1 MKKLVL
7 AFFILFSINSFSSET
22 EVDSTCYNY
31 YLRDSILSFANQFLG
46 TPYKYGGESTTGFD
60 CSGFVKYVF
69 KKFGFELPHSSAM
82 MANSGEEKS
91 KDIAEMG
98 DIIVFKGRSSSTVG
112 HVGIVFQNYLN
123 DLIFIHSSSPRS
135 GGVIISKLSEAYY
148 KQRFIKV
155 IDVLG

>member
-1 MKKLVL
+1 MKKLIL
-7 AFFILFSINSFSSET
+7 AIFILFSFISFSE
-22 EVDSTCYNY
+22 EDKIDSTCYNY
-31 YLRDSILSFANQFLG
+31 YLRDSIISFANQFLG

-69 KKFGFELPHSSAM
+69 KKFGFELPHSSTM
-82 MANSGEEKS
+82 MANSGEEKQ
-91 KDIAEMG
+91 KDFAEMG
-98 DIIVFKGRSSSTVG
+98 DLIVFKGRSSSTVG

-135 GGVIISKLSEAYY
+135 GGVIISKLSESYY